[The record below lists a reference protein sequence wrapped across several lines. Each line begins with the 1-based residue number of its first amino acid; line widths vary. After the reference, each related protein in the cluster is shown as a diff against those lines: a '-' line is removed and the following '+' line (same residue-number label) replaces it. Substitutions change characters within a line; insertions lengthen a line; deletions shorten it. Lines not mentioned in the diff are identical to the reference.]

1 MRPMTVNVIYNMTM
15 KYIFNPVTIFSI
27 LNKLIINF
35 THLCFHGCTLIKAE
49 LGDSS
54 ITAL

>member
-1 MRPMTVNVIYNMTM
+1 MGPMTVKVIYNMTM
-15 KYIFNPVTIFSI
+15 KLIFNPVTIFSI